1 MSNSQKRQAEL
12 DNIFIKQLN
21 RQEVHK
27 EEKDID
33 IELSV
38 KLCWLDLLNIGHF
51 IFMRF
56 YGKNLIV
63 IKPHTGL
70 DDYIAIYF
78 IVQIFPIQNIRS
90 KGGTMVHKFNV
101 LWC

>member
-38 KLCWLDLLNIGHF
+38 KLC
-51 IFMRF
+51 
-56 YGKNLIV
+56 
-63 IKPHTGL
+63 
-70 DDYIAIYF
+70 
-78 IVQIFPIQNIRS
+78 
-90 KGGTMVHKFNV
+90 
-101 LWC
+101 